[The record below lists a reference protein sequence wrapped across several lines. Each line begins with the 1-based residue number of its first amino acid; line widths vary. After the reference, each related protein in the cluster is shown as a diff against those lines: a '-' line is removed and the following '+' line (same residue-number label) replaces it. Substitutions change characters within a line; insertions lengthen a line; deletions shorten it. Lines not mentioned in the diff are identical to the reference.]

1 MTKISWKITFLKFI
15 LILPGANELRIKYY
29 SQCVKDYSLVGSTLI
44 SPVI

>member
-29 SQCVKDYSLVGSTLI
+29 SQCIKDYSLVGTTPI
-44 SPVI
+44 FHVI